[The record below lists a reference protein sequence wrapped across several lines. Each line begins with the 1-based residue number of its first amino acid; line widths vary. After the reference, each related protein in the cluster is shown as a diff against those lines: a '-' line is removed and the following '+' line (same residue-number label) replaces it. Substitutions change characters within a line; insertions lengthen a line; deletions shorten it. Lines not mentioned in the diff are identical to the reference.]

1 MPFIHIRLAGAA
13 PTQDRL
19 AALSQEIVAI
29 TAHHLR
35 KQAALTAV
43 LIEPLVAAGLWTVGD
58 SAPPTAAHLEIAVT
72 AGTNTAAE
80 KAAFIAAATD
90 ALRRAAGP
98 DLPLASYVVVR
109 EIAADSWGYDGRTQA
124 DRQAAS
130 KAPA

>member
-1 MPFIHIRLAGAA
+1 MPFIHIRLADAA
-13 PTQDRL
+13 PSPERL

-29 TAHHLR
+29 TARHLR

-43 LIEPLVAAGLWTVGD
+43 LIEPLAATGLWTVGD

-80 KAAFIAAATD
+80 KTAFIAAADD

-109 EIAADSWGYDGRTQA
+109 EIEADSWGYGGLS
-124 DRQAAS
+124 QAARRT
-130 KAPA
+130 APAPAV

>member
-13 PTQDRL
+13 PTPERL

-29 TAHHLR
+29 TANHLR

-43 LIEPLVAAGLWTVGD
+43 LIEPLAAAGLWTIGD
-58 SAPPTAAHLEIAVT
+58 NAAPTAAHLEIAVT

-80 KAAFIAAATD
+80 KAAFIAAAEN

-98 DLPLASYVVVR
+98 DLPTATYVVVR
-109 EIAADSWGYDGRTQA
+109 EIAADSWGYGGRTQA
-124 DRQAAS
+124 DRHAAA

>member
-1 MPFIHIRLAGAA
+1 MPFIHIRLAGAT

-43 LIEPLVAAGLWTVGD
+43 LIEPQAAAGLWTVGD
-58 SAPPTAAHLEIAVT
+58 AATPTAAHLEIAVT

-80 KAAFIAAATD
+80 KAAFIAAAAD

-130 KAPA
+130 RAPA

>member
-13 PTQDRL
+13 PAQERL

-29 TAHHLR
+29 TANHLR

-43 LIEPLVAAGLWTVGD
+43 LIEPLAATGLWTVGD
-58 SAPPTAAHLEIAVT
+58 GAPPTAAHLEIAVT

-80 KAAFIAAATD
+80 KAAFIAAANE

-98 DLPLASYVVVR
+98 DLPLATYVVVR
-109 EIAADSWGYDGRTQA
+109 EIEADSWGYGGHS
-124 DRQAAS
+124 QAARRTAS
-130 KAPA
+130 APPV